1 MGGVVRMNLDGLII
15 NMGASVREAI
25 ELIDKNRKK
34 TAFIVD
40 KDCKL
45 LGIFT
50 DGDMRK
56 YLLLN
61 GDLNQPIET
70 AMNKKPVVFYSI
82 EEAEKAMS
90 KEKLIVYPVVD
101 TNNVLKNALF
111 WNQTIEGERLS
122 NELESTPLVMMAGG
136 KGTRLY
142 PYTKILPK
150 PLIPIGDYTISERI
164 IHQFV
169 RYGCQDVWLILNHKA
184 NMIKAFYNE
193 LDRDYCVQYVDEKKF
208 LGTGGGLS
216 LLRGKIDHTFFVSN
230 CDILIN
236 ADLEC
241 VLRTHKQQGN
251 IITVV
256 CAMKNITIPY
266 GIINLDQKGCIDT
279 MSEKPQYSFLTNTG
293 LYVLEPEV
301 IDDLKDDE
309 FIHLPDIVQR
319 YVESG
324 RKVGVFPIS
333 EKAWLDM
340 GQFTEM
346 EAMMKELGI

>member
-1 MGGVVRMNLDGLII
+1 VSLDNLII
-15 NMGASVREAI
+15 DKDASVRDTI
-25 ELIDKNRKK
+25 RLIDANKKK
-34 TAFIVD
+34 TAFVVD
-40 KDCKL
+40 KDMKL

-56 YLLLN
+56 YLLTN
-61 GDLNQPIET
+61 GDLNLPIVL
-70 AMNKKPVVFYSI
+70 AMNKEPVVFQTI
-82 EEAEKAMS
+82 EEAEKAMLHT
-90 KEKLIVYPVVD
+90 KMIVYPVVD
-101 TNNVLKNALF
+101 ANNVLKNALF
-111 WNQTIEGERLS
+111 LGQSNEEKQIS
-122 NELESTPLVMMAGG
+122 NELFGTPLVMMAGG

-150 PLIPIGDYTISERI
+150 SLIPIGDLTISERI
-164 IHQFV
+164 INQFV

-184 NMIKAFYNE
+184 NMIKAFYNDLE
-193 LDRDYCVQYVDEKKF
+193 KEYSVNYIDEQKF

-216 LLRGKIDHTFFVSN
+216 LLKGKINKTFFVSN
-230 CDILIN
+230 CDILVN

-241 VLRTHKQQGN
+241 VLRTHKQQKN
-251 IITVV
+251 IITFV
-256 CAMKNITIPY
+256 CAMKNVMIPY
-266 GIINLDQKGCIDT
+266 GVINLDQNGCIQS

-301 IDDLKDDE
+301 IDNLKDDE
-309 FIHLPDIVQR
+309 FIHLPDIAQR
-319 YVESG
+319 YIEEG
-324 RKVGVFPIS
+324 KKVGVFPIS